1 MKLCSNYPSKAF
13 RLKCIVVSL
22 EDLYWTLTSS
32 SRMSFVIGMSI
43 ITFCLLTLIE
53 IASWEISQLCSNGI
67 KSDLREEGGEQTER
81 QSQQKDF
88 LLWACLVPAAPPAR
102 PPVMQRSSTAWR
114 MWCIVSLIFSLLSW
128 LFSPPSCSLAHCSSG
143 LKRHVPREGRSSS
156 FALIISLIPC
166 FFSPQAPDRDLL
178 NLCDISFSRLWHH
191 HLFSSDVMV
200 NKCGCLRVGIF

>member
-1 MKLCSNYPSKAF
+1 MH
-13 RLKCIVVSL
+13 
-22 EDLYWTLTSS
+22 SS
-32 SRMSFVIGMSI
+32 VIGRPLLNI
-43 ITFCLLTLIE
+43 DFIFQNEFCHWYVNNYILFIDIDWNCKLRNFPTMFKWNKKWSTGGRSRANGTPKSTEGFPAVGLPG
-53 IASWEISQLCSNGI
+53 SSCS
-67 KSDLREEGGEQTER
+67 S
-81 QSQQKDF
+81 
-88 LLWACLVPAAPPAR
+88 C

-114 MWCIVSLIFSLLSW
+114 MWCIVSLISSLLSW
-128 LFSPPSCSLAHCSSG
+128 LFSPLSCSLAHCSSG